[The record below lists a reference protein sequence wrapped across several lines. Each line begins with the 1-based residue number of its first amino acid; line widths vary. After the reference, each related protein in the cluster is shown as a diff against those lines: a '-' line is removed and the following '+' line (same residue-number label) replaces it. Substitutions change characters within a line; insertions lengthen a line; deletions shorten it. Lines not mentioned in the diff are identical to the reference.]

1 MGQEVCGEIE
11 VNQKMYT
18 RYIDDQNI
26 VVEVLSPGS
35 RCNREED
42 KIDIVQELVQ
52 CGKDEPGDKRTFEMV
67 REVGNNLEEMIEL
80 MADFPSNYNR
90 GMVTNRRTLVQD
102 VVRRMT
108 NCDRRTELEEVGDF
122 LSRFSQK
129 MRECHG
135 GEGKTKVQMKVG
147 RVYGRDNT
155 RRKINE
161 ALRIENNEGVRLNGR
176 NRVYQGWLSIA
187 TQQKSFT

>member
-42 KIDIVQELVQ
+42 KIEIVQELVQ

-161 ALRIENNEGVRLNGR
+161 ALRIENNEGVRLNG
-176 NRVYQGWLSIA
+176 NVYQGWLSIA
-187 TQQKSFT
+187 HRWCKYG

>member
-1 MGQEVCGEIE
+1 MGQEDCGEIE

-42 KIDIVQELVQ
+42 KIEIVQELVQ

>member
-90 GMVTNRRTLVQD
+90 RMVTNRRTLVQD

>member
-1 MGQEVCGEIE
+1 VEKLRRLL

-18 RYIDDQNI
+18 GYIDDRNI
-26 VVEVLSPGS
+26 MVEVSSSGS
-35 RCNREED
+35 RYNREED
-42 KIDIVQELVQ
+42 KIEIIHELVQ
-52 CGKDEPGDKRTFEMV
+52 SGKDEPGDKRTFEMV

-108 NCDRRTELEEVGDF
+108 NCDRRTELEEVGNF

-187 TQQKSFT
+187 TQ

>member
-26 VVEVLSPGS
+26 IVEVLSPGS

-42 KIDIVQELVQ
+42 KIEIVQELVQ

-187 TQQKSFT
+187 TQ

>member
-1 MGQEVCGEIE
+1 M
-11 VNQKMYT
+11 
-18 RYIDDQNI
+18 
-26 VVEVLSPGS
+26 
-35 RCNREED
+35 
-42 KIDIVQELVQ
+42 
-52 CGKDEPGDKRTFEMV
+52 
-67 REVGNNLEEMIEL
+67 
-80 MADFPSNYNR
+80 
-90 GMVTNRRTLVQD
+90 QD

-135 GEGKTKVQMKVG
+135 GEGKTKVKMKVG

-161 ALRIENNEGVRLNGR
+161 ALRIENNEGMRLNGR

-187 TQQKSFT
+187 TH